1 MRASRPADITR
12 MSIVSAIVLM
22 SSLSLSAA
30 GQIPG
35 RTAPAEIAKPD
46 SSIGG
51 GPIRSKSSELSIAT
65 QDVVANPGAVLPL
78 RITLIRAREV
88 VVDAIK
94 LLGLP
99 LGTTISDANNVIS
112 TQSDHDVVD
121 ITAWD
126 LSKIEITRIEDH
138 QKSDFTL
145 AVAAIWSA
153 TAGDPVEV
161 TSSRFKV
168 KIAADADDNGFLL
181 EATSSLS
188 DRAGVQN
195 PEISPSNSPVSVARD
210 RDEPVADVYVPDVR
224 VGPLPMPAAADRLT
238 TAGVGGER
246 PLPDIKPAAN
256 RAPPVPPQPT
266 SQVDPLIERAKSLI
280 RLGDISGA
288 RLVLERAQQRKV
300 PNATYLLAQT
310 WDPAMLRAWKVR
322 GLRADP
328 DLARSLYAKA
338 SEQAR
343 PDERLLAAT
352 GR

>member
-1 MRASRPADITR
+1 
-12 MSIVSAIVLM
+12 MSIVSAVVLI
-22 SSLSLSAA
+22 SSLSLSVA
-30 GQIPG
+30 GQIPS
-35 RTAPAEIAKPD
+35 RTSQTEAARAD
-46 SSIGG
+46 SSLGG

-65 QDVVANPGAVLPL
+65 QDVVGNPGAVLPL
-78 RITLIRAREV
+78 RIKLVRGRDV

-99 LGTTISDANNVIS
+99 LGTTISDTRNVIS
-112 TQSDHDVVD
+112 TTSDHDVVD

-168 KIAADADDNGFLL
+168 KIAGDADDNGSLL

-188 DRAGVQN
+188 DRAGIQN
-195 PEISPSNSPVSVARD
+195 PEISPSNSPVSVVGD
-210 RDEPVADVYVPDVR
+210 RSEPAADVYVPDVR
-224 VGPLPMPAAADRLT
+224 VGPLPAPVAVIRPTAA
-238 TAGVGGER
+238 GIGGEAL
-246 PLPDIKPAAN
+246 PPDIEPAAN
-256 RAPPVPPQPT
+256 RAPAVPPPPT
-266 SQVDPLIERAKSLI
+266 SQADPLIERAKGLI